1 MIWVERDG
9 PPVSA
14 PKRRGFGSIVIEA
27 MTERSV
33 DGRVELDYA
42 PPGVTCP
49 AANALEPSEQRDR
62 TDATD
67 KVEVRTTI

>member
-1 MIWVERDG
+1 MAR
-9 PPVSA
+9 PYLH
-14 PKRRGFGSIVIEA
+14 RRGAGSTVVMEA
-27 MTERSV
+27 MAELGL